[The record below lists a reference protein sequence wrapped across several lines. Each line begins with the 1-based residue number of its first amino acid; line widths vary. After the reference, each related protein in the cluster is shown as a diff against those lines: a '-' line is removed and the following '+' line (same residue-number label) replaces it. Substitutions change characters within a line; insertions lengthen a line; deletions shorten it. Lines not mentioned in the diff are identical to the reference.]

1 MSQIS
6 KAMENEGVK
15 SITYV
20 TSNTLN
26 LIFDNN
32 KLLNIFNQ
40 FDLIHPDGM
49 GVIIASQLLYGKNG
63 LKKRITGSDFY
74 PMLNQVAIK
83 NKWKI
88 FFFGDEDTTL
98 KKIVKINPRLLVA
111 GWHNGYTYN
120 DDEIVTEINKS
131 KTDILI
137 VGLGC
142 PKQEKWIVENKDKLS
157 VKIIIAV
164 GDGIKVFAGI
174 KKRGN
179 RFLQTIGL
187 EWVARLI
194 NNPMLYWKRYLIGIP
209 LFLFRVI
216 GSKYSNGK

>member
-1 MSQIS
+1 
-6 KAMENEGVK
+6 MENERVK

-20 TSNTLN
+20 NSNTLN
-26 LIFDNN
+26 LVFDNN

-49 GVIIASQLLYGKNG
+49 GVIIASQLLYGKKG

-74 PMLNQVAIK
+74 PILNQVAIK
-83 NKWKI
+83 NKWRV
-88 FFFGDEDTTL
+88 FFFGDKDTTL
-98 KKIVKINPRLLVA
+98 KKIVKINPRLIVT

-120 DDEIVTEINKS
+120 DDEIVTEINNS

-142 PKQEKWIVENKDKLS
+142 PKQEKWIVENKDRLS
-157 VKIIIAV
+157 VKVIIAV

-179 RFLQTIGL
+179 RFMQTLGL

-209 LFLFRVI
+209 LFLIRVI
-216 GSKYSNGK
+216 RLKYSSGK